1 MQKKTYKMTS
11 KTEFIGIFCCVD
23 SLNDRKQQKCSY
35 KRIKNTTI
43 YRYHV
48 AINNQQMIQ
57 SKQQQQQQ
65 QQQQQK
71 QQQKK
76 KKKKKK
82 KRQKKKKKKE

>member
-1 MQKKTYKMTS
+1 VYFKKIIVKMQKKTYKMTS

-65 QQQQQK
+65 QQQ
-71 QQQKK
+71 
-76 KKKKKK
+76 
-82 KRQKKKKKKE
+82 